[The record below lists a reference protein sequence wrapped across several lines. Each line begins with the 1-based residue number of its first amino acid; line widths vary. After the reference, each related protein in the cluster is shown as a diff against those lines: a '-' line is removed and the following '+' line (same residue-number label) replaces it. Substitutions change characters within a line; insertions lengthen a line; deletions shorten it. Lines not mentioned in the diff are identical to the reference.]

1 MENNLDTFLNKN
13 LQKAVNDNQ
22 FINLVET
29 QIKEPFENSENILQ
43 RMKLYFE
50 FLDSEIVAENNEETN
65 ITNRE

>member
-29 QIKEPFENSENILQ
+29 QIKEPFENSENIY
-43 RMKLYFE
+43 KE
-50 FLDSEIVAENNEETN
+50 
-65 ITNRE
+65 